1 MSGSEDPAGLRPGT
15 VEDLW
20 RYARELG
27 AIAEK
32 ELSPPQLRRALI
44 VLAVAGSGG
53 DAAAFEVE
61 VLGLHR
67 VAGRIA
73 VDPKPPFTA
82 ASAIAPEHDP
92 DARAALLRA
101 AELVPDH
108 RSTIPGLF
116 REP

>member
-1 MSGSEDPAGLRPGT
+1 MSGSEDPGALSAGT

-27 AIAEK
+27 AIAER
-32 ELSPPQLRRALI
+32 EISPPQLRRALI

-53 DAAAFEVE
+53 DTAGFERQ
-61 VLGLHR
+61 VLELHR

-92 DARAALLRA
+92 EARAALLRA

-108 RSTIPGLF
+108 RSTLPRVL